1 MDKLI
6 YLRDVPTYLGTDK
19 TGEREP
25 VKIEF
30 DIAQDTDINEFKT
43 CCIRLAHALGYSSE
57 LVKKTF
63 GIVEDSPKDK
73 KILHG

>member
-6 YLRDVPTYLGTDK
+6 YLRDIPTYIGSD

-30 DIAQDTDINEFKT
+30 DIASDMSITEFKN
-43 CCIRLAHALGYSSE
+43 CCIRLAHALGYS
-57 LVKKTF
+57 VNNIKTTF
-63 GIVEDSPKDK
+63 GEIEDSDAIK
-73 KILHG
+73 KLLLD